1 MITTNLAPVALD
13 SLQFCNS
20 TFLETSLDGSGYRTC
35 KKKKWTRWG
44 LRSCLSLAVAPL
56 DNRYSS
62 TEKGTDELRSWVQLP
77 PGPFLPVV
85 QIRYCFEFNLDNCLT
100 KPPTN
105 QVTTYVQMSMLAQQ
119 IDELKGEIKR
129 LSRTITNNTLVL
141 AKLEGA
147 NKVEKE
153 KEGERKKNND

>member
-1 MITTNLAPVALD
+1 
-13 SLQFCNS
+13 
-20 TFLETSLDGSGYRTC
+20 
-35 KKKKWTRWG
+35 

-62 TEKGTDELRSWVQLP
+62 PEKGTDELRSWVQLP
-77 PGPFLPVV
+77 PGPFFTVV
-85 QIRYCFEFNLDNCLT
+85 QLRYYFECIFGHCRT

-105 QVTTYVQMSMLAQQ
+105 QVTTYIQMSMLAQQ
-119 IDELKGEIKR
+119 IDELKGEIKQ
-129 LSRTITNNTLVL
+129 LSRTITNNTLIL

-147 NKVEKE
+147 IKEEKE